1 MIRLLTGLFFIL
13 LGTNAFAQQNN
24 EFTPERRKALEE
36 FAAEKHKGSVIF
48 DRTSSQGKIVNCV
61 LNFGATYRDESVP
74 GPFKLL
80 LVKGYVISY
89 PPTKGPANFQIVINL
104 KIVEMRSSENMKDVP
119 TDVHYVGLAIGN
131 AQIEQFREIGEMREE
146 GRYYAYYFD
155 DVDGEMVSLSLEN
168 LRKGPTILMQAT
180 PRLFDHRIELIKL
193 EGGVEAVRSFHDCFS
208 ELYSKKM
215 P

>member
-36 FAAEKHKGSVIF
+36 YATEKHKGSVNF
-48 DRTSSQGKIVNCV
+48 DRNSSQGKIVNCV

-80 LVKGYVISY
+80 LIQGYVFSY
-89 PPTKGPANFQIVINL
+89 PPTKGAANFQIVINL
-104 KIVEMRSSENMKDVP
+104 NIVEMRSPENMKDVP
-119 TDVHYVGLAIGN
+119 TNVHYVGLAIGN
-131 AQIEQFREIGEMREE
+131 AEIEQFREIGEMKE

-155 DVDGEMVSLSLEN
+155 HVDGQMVPLSVAN
-168 LRKGPTILMQAT
+168 LGKGPTILMQAT
-180 PRLFDHRIELIKL
+180 PTLFDHRIELIKL
-193 EGGVEAVRSFHDCFS
+193 EGGIEAVRSFQDCFN
-208 ELYSKKM
+208 EMYSKKV